1 MHEIL
6 DIVKLLLNIW
16 RLGRE
21 RQDNRSGFV
30 GPKVDCCA
38 PLIPFLKR
46 LESVEVS
53 GDECKNNDEQETT
66 LIIDE
71 NFPSNGSGDEIVSAT
86 EAFLRYLEYP
96 EDENINI
103 DLQQAA
109 VVIMSH
115 LDRLASPHQLPL
127 SLEIDFQASK
137 SKQSVLWA
145 GQVSWNIFMDYSIND
160 EGNFGV
166 SNLLGTTL
174 SYYMITNFLFFCP
187 FSGKQ
192 QFFHCEIMVS
202 FFIWSFLNLFL

>member
-46 LESVEVS
+46 LEAVEAS
-53 GDECKNNDEQETT
+53 DGCKNEEETT

-71 NFPSNGSGDEIVSAT
+71 NFPSNGVDEIVSAT

-127 SLEIDFQASK
+127 SLEIDFQACK

-166 SNLLGTTL
+166 SNLLGKET
-174 SYYMITNFLFFCP
+174 
-187 FSGKQ
+187 K
-192 QFFHCEIMVS
+192 
-202 FFIWSFLNLFL
+202 FIYRDL